1 MTRIAAFALVS
12 GLCVLAEGYAY
23 AQQAPMSFFVTSV
36 GLGKGGDLGGLAGAD
51 RHCQSLAQAVGAGS
65 KTWRAYLSTQGSG
78 GVSAKDRIGNGPW
91 FNAKGVQ
98 VAANLTDLHSDKNK
112 INKETALNEKGM
124 VVNGHGDTPNQHDML
139 TGTQQNG
146 TAGSRRCN
154 LQQLDVERCQW
165 PCSRPIIFSAFAAG
179 EPFRR
184 AAYARAATRR
194 WAHCAAGSAPAWQQS
209 MLRASAVT
217 SSHWWSSQ

>member
-1 MTRIAAFALVS
+1 MTKAVSLPLIASITFLTLGITGPVQ
-12 GLCVLAEGYAY
+12 
-23 AQQAPMSFFVTSV
+23 AQQSMNFFVTSV

-98 VAANLTDLHSDKNK
+98 VAANLADLHSDKNK

-124 VVNGHGDTPNQHDML
+124 VVNGRGDTPSQHDML

-146 TAGSRRCN
+146 AGVSGA
-154 LQQLDVERCQW
+154 E
-165 PCSRPIIFSAFAAG
+165 
-179 EPFRR
+179 E
-184 AAYARAATRR
+184 AT
-194 WAHCAAGSAPAWQQS
+194 
-209 MLRASAVT
+209 
-217 SSHWWSSQ
+217 